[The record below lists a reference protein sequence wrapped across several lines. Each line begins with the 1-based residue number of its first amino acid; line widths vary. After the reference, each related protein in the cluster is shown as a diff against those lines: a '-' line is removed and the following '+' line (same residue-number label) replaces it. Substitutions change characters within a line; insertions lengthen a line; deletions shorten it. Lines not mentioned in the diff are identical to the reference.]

1 VKRSQEALVGA
12 VIIAGIAIIVF
23 GTMWLKGAK
32 LGKEDVVVQ
41 ARFKEVG
48 LLSRGNP
55 VKMRG
60 VPIGRV
66 ETVELEPNSDGVR
79 VTMSIQ
85 KGINFPRDPVVL
97 LSPKSMFGD
106 WQAEIFPRSSFP
118 QYDYAEAADR
128 KVLPGYTL
136 PDITRL
142 TAVADQIARN
152 LAVLSDRFGIA
163 FTEETALNIRNA
175 IDNIADVSGKLTG
188 MVGKQQKDLEAVS
201 QSLQSTSAS
210 LGAAAEGARRAFA
223 QLDSAIGHGE
233 MKDIVGNVRGTTTR
247 IDSLSRVMLVAS
259 RDLRRTTLAADSA
272 FRAVAE
278 VATSVR
284 RGRGTLGKLTQ
295 DSTLYYQLVQTN
307 MQMQEL
313 LKDLKANPKKYIN
326 VHVF

>member
-1 VKRSQEALVGA
+1 
-12 VIIAGIAIIVF
+12 
-23 GTMWLKGAK
+23 
-32 LGKEDVVVQ
+32 
-41 ARFKEVG
+41 
-48 LLSRGNP
+48 
-55 VKMRG
+55 
-60 VPIGRV
+60 V
-66 ETVELEPNSDGVR
+66 ELVELEPNSSGVR
-79 VTMSIQ
+79 VTMAIQ
-85 KGINFPRDPVVL
+85 QGITLPRDPVVL

-106 WQAEIFPRSSFP
+106 WQAEIFPRSRFP
-118 QYDYAEAADR
+118 QYNYAEATDR

-136 PDITRL
+136 PDITQL

-188 MVGKQQKDLEAVS
+188 MVGKQQKELEAVS
-201 QSLQSTSAS
+201 ASLQTTSQS
-210 LGAAAEGARRAFA
+210 LGAAAEGARRAFV

-233 MKDIVGNVRGTTTR
+233 MKEIVGNVRGTTTR

-259 RDLRRTTLAADSA
+259 RDLRRTTIVADSA
-272 FRAVAE
+272 FRAVSQ
-278 VATSVR
+278 VAISVR
-284 RGRGTLGKLTQ
+284 QGKGTLGKLTQ
-295 DSTLYYQLVQTN
+295 DTALYYQLVQTN